1 MEGLLTC
8 PFERHTLMD
17 GMFLMAQGSSD
28 SLKTRLSRRVSY
40 ASEYMG
46 PRSTKVKCAPKQSP
60 FSQKHVLAPYLC
72 KLTANTWFVM
82 VENSHPKAIQDSRIW
97 VHALWPLKR
106 YSNKCDF
113 LLCHKTMNI
122 MLQFIA
128 TSKVK
133 LNLIEPLQSVCET
146 CKCLGQWETPHTK
159 LTNNQNALWN
169 DLCVCLYTS
178 KCVIIN

>member
-72 KLTANTWFVM
+72 KLTANT
-82 VENSHPKAIQDSRIW
+82 
-97 VHALWPLKR
+97 
-106 YSNKCDF
+106 
-113 LLCHKTMNI
+113 
-122 MLQFIA
+122 
-128 TSKVK
+128 
-133 LNLIEPLQSVCET
+133 
-146 CKCLGQWETPHTK
+146 
-159 LTNNQNALWN
+159 
-169 DLCVCLYTS
+169 
-178 KCVIIN
+178 